1 LNLRRFRKTTD
12 GKEQHRLRMI
22 AQI

>member
-1 LNLRRFRKTTD
+1 LNLRRFQKTTD

>member
-1 LNLRRFRKTTD
+1 LNLRWFRKTTD

>member
-12 GKEQHRLRMI
+12 GKEQHRLRII